1 MIRQILTEE
10 NGRDRSREVTKA
22 AKIRLKESPHWAIR
36 TLRCE
41 CHHGVLFLR
50 GHLPSFYQ
58 KQLAQE
64 AVGKLEGVLQVV
76 NEAVVDAPAPK
87 TVATMRANF

>member
-1 MIRQILTEE
+1 MIRQMLTAER
-10 NGRDRSREVTKA
+10 GRDRSRAVTKA

-36 TLRCE
+36 SLTCE
-41 CHHGVLFLR
+41 CFQGVLFLR

-64 AVGKLEGVLQVV
+64 AVGKLEGVLQVI
-76 NEAVVDAPAPK
+76 NEAVVDVP
-87 TVATMRANF
+87 MRKGR